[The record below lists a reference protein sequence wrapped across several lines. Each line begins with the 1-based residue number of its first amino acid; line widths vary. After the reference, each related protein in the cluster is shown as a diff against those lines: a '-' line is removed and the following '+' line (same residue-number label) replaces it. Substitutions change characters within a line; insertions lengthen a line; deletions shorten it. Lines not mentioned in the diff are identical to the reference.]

1 MKYQVTEKQ
10 INNAAL
16 NGFDRGYVL
25 GSEHGFEDA
34 MHQMLVLSHSDF
46 MEMTTPKD
54 VIEHI
59 VRLARGIKKNTFKP
73 VVKL

>member
-1 MKYQVTEKQ
+1 MKYDRRVEEIVQKTIDESFAIGVDYGF
-10 INNAAL
+10 NNALQMML
-16 NGFDRGYVL
+16 N
-25 GSEHGFEDA
+25 
-34 MHQMLVLSHSDF
+34 LSDSDF